1 MKKIKELLMVNDT
14 GMSIGLLIM
23 ITVFIP
29 VMTRKN
35 LFYGLSPCL
44 YDVYINLSMYG
55 TGPVLVP
62 FVLFYI
68 LYVER
73 HNFSAMMV
81 IRYKNK
87 SSIWKK
93 CVKDLA
99 LMCAIAA
106 IYTYIVATV
115 SGLLLTH
122 TVYNWNIEDSRCFDQ
137 TRQLCQF
144 PPSLL
149 FISFTYILQSFSVFF
164 IMGLIMMALWWI
176 SDKKWVGY
184 LCAIVVML
192 IQSNDK
198 LNQISKGL
206 LWRKSVISY
215 GLYKKGINIPNNI
228 LLPIVASVSVLI
240 VTSLLVRL
248 KKKEFL
254 ENN

>member
-81 IRYKNK
+81 IR
-87 SSIWKK
+87 
-93 CVKDLA
+93 
-99 LMCAIAA
+99 
-106 IYTYIVATV
+106 
-115 SGLLLTH
+115 
-122 TVYNWNIEDSRCFDQ
+122 
-137 TRQLCQF
+137 
-144 PPSLL
+144 
-149 FISFTYILQSFSVFF
+149 
-164 IMGLIMMALWWI
+164 
-176 SDKKWVGY
+176 
-184 LCAIVVML
+184 
-192 IQSNDK
+192 
-198 LNQISKGL
+198 
-206 LWRKSVISY
+206 
-215 GLYKKGINIPNNI
+215 
-228 LLPIVASVSVLI
+228 
-240 VTSLLVRL
+240 
-248 KKKEFL
+248 
-254 ENN
+254 

>member
-106 IYTYIVATV
+106 IY
-115 SGLLLTH
+115 L
-122 TVYNWNIEDSRCFDQ
+122 
-137 TRQLCQF
+137 
-144 PPSLL
+144 SL
-149 FISFTYILQSFSVFF
+149 IHI
-164 IMGLIMMALWWI
+164 
-176 SDKKWVGY
+176 
-184 LCAIVVML
+184 
-192 IQSNDK
+192 
-198 LNQISKGL
+198 
-206 LWRKSVISY
+206 
-215 GLYKKGINIPNNI
+215 
-228 LLPIVASVSVLI
+228 
-240 VTSLLVRL
+240 
-248 KKKEFL
+248 
-254 ENN
+254 

>member
-1 MKKIKELLMVNDT
+1 
-14 GMSIGLLIM
+14 
-23 ITVFIP
+23 
-29 VMTRKN
+29 
-35 LFYGLSPCL
+35 
-44 YDVYINLSMYG
+44 
-55 TGPVLVP
+55 
-62 FVLFYI
+62 
-68 LYVER
+68 
-73 HNFSAMMV
+73 
-81 IRYKNK
+81 
-87 SSIWKK
+87 
-93 CVKDLA
+93 
-99 LMCAIAA
+99 MCAIAA

-144 PPSLL
+144 PPSLP

-192 IQSNDK
+192 IQSN
-198 LNQISKGL
+198 
-206 LWRKSVISY
+206 
-215 GLYKKGINIPNNI
+215 GLYRKGINIPNNI